1 MELLR
6 NFRDLSKSDV
16 GLAGGKGASLGEMT
30 QAGIPVPPG
39 FVVLSAS
46 FEKFIQEEGV
56 AADIEAILKKVS
68 HEDTASV
75 ERASEEI
82 RAIILGA
89 EMPKDIAIAI
99 RAAFKKLNARYV
111 AVRSSATSEDS
122 ASAAWAG
129 QLDSFLNTDEKKL
142 LENVK
147 RCWASLFTPRAI
159 FYRFEKGLD
168 QTKISVAVVVQ
179 KMVESEVSGIA
190 FSVHPVTEDYNQL
203 IIEASY
209 GLGEAIVS
217 GQVTPDSYVVQKEP
231 REIIERMVQ
240 GKTRGLYRASGA
252 ENEWKETA
260 PALID
265 KPALSDKQIEEL
277 SKLILRIEAH
287 YGFPCDIEWA
297 FEKGK
302 FYIVQS
308 RPITTLSGAQP
319 KEEQA
324 PPNYK
329 FFYESQGYQF
339 ILDDII
345 ASSYVAWPM
354 VELRAGDWKRMYVPE
369 KAIEE
374 NCAKGLL
381 LTAKE
386 INGHLK
392 AIQDLAKEL
401 RKISFKSISKED
413 ALEIFGKLAT
423 LLGHYRYFD
432 TSYSEGIYANNPK
445 DKRAILIEQSKNV
458 VRDDFDFIFFREGC
472 VLEKLSDA
480 VAKIAKISADQ
491 ALWYRASEMED
502 LLTKDS
508 RLSAKEIQ
516 NRKKACVF
524 KRDASDQTSFIS
536 GEEASAFIKQFE
548 DDLKNGSDAIL
559 KGVVAHGKGKTIRG
573 LACVIHRDY
582 SDHQKL
588 VGDMNAMQK
597 GAILVTTTTDP
608 EFMPAI
614 KKSTAIVTDI
624 GGLLSHAAISARE
637 LDVPCIVGTENAT
650 KLLKSGD
657 QIEVDTTT
665 GVVRIL
671 QQDSTSALSKN
682 GYFELGRWVAPV
694 LEYEA
699 WLDYQET
706 KEAKDLGVD
715 PEAVGVVTI
724 NGHYFLKKDG
734 VYDALKERCLK
745 EFKSGNFAF
754 VSKALFCAE
763 KLEGEAT
770 ALSRKLGP
778 GSSIDDILESFN
790 LVKRLRFP
798 WMVCFAIGDAA
809 DMYLQE
815 YASKHKTSAET
826 LHAAIPQIPNRSR
839 RSDLPCGNRFT

>member
-6 NFRDLSKSDV
+6 DFRDLSKSDV

-39 FVVLSAS
+39 YVVLSAS
-46 FEKFIQEEGV
+46 FEKFITEEEII
-56 AADIEAILKKVS
+56 ADIDAILQKVN

-89 EMPKDIAIAI
+89 EMPKDIAGAI
-99 RAAFKKLNARYV
+99 RAAFKKLNAQYV

-129 QLDSFLNTDEKKL
+129 QLDSFLNTDEKHL

-159 FYRFEKGLD
+159 FYRFEKGLH

-231 REIIERMVQ
+231 YEIIERMVQ
-240 GKTRGLYRASGA
+240 AKTRGLYRSSGA

-260 PALID
+260 SSIID

-308 RPITTLSGAQP
+308 RPITTLSGAQS
-319 KEEQA
+319 KEVQES
-324 PPNYK
+324 PNYK

-369 KAIEE
+369 AAIEE
-374 NCAKGLL
+374 NRAKGLL

-386 INGHLK
+386 INGHLG
-392 AIQDLAKEL
+392 AIQNLAKEL
-401 RKISFKSISKED
+401 RQISFKEVSKED
-413 ALEIFGKLAT
+413 ILEIFGKLAI
-423 LLGHYRYFD
+423 LLGHYSCFD
-432 TSYSEGIYANNPK
+432 TSYSEGIYAEDPK
-445 DKRAILIEQSKNV
+445 DERAILIEQSKNV
-458 VRDDFDFIFFREGC
+458 VRDDFDFIFFREGG
-472 VLEKLSDA
+472 VLENLVNV
-480 VAKIAKISADQ
+480 VAKLAKINADQ
-491 ALWYRASEMED
+491 VRWYQASEIED
-502 LLTKDS
+502 LFTKGS

-516 NRKKACVF
+516 NRKKDCVF
-524 KRDASDQTSFIS
+524 KRDSDGQISFIS
-536 GEEASAFIKQFE
+536 GEEAASFIKQFE
-548 DDLKNGSDAIL
+548 DNLEKESDVLL
-559 KGVVAHGKGKTIRG
+559 KGVVANGRGRNIRG
-573 LACVIHRDY
+573 PVYVIHRDY
-582 SDHQKL
+582 SNHQKL
-588 VGDMNAMQK
+588 MDDMRAMPD

-614 KKSTAIVTDI
+614 KKSSAIITDI

-637 LDVPCIVGTENAT
+637 LDVPCIVGTEYAT
-650 KLLKSGD
+650 KVLESGD
-657 QIEVDTTT
+657 MIELDTAT
-665 GVVRIL
+665 GVVKMLEKSRS
-671 QQDSTSALSKN
+671 QDLSKDS
-682 GYFELGRWVAPV
+682 YFELGRWVAPV

-706 KEAKDLGVD
+706 KEARDLGVV
-715 PEAVGVVTI
+715 PEAVGVVRSLI
-724 NGHYFLKKDG
+724 R
-734 VYDALKERCLK
+734 AR
-745 EFKSGNFAF
+745 
-754 VSKALFCAE
+754 
-763 KLEGEAT
+763 
-770 ALSRKLGP
+770 
-778 GSSIDDILESFN
+778 
-790 LVKRLRFP
+790 
-798 WMVCFAIGDAA
+798 
-809 DMYLQE
+809 
-815 YASKHKTSAET
+815 
-826 LHAAIPQIPNRSR
+826 HA
-839 RSDLPCGNRFT
+839 GT